1 MKKPYQS
8 PTLLVECYA
17 LDESIASN
25 CAWVIK
31 FGPADEAGGKAA
43 CDGYVDFQSV
53 KPGLD
58 VNAPPYNVTFYENT
72 CDCYYSFGE
81 EGYWTS

>member
-31 FGPADEAGGKAA
+31 FGPADEAGGKDA

-53 KPGLD
+53 KP
-58 VNAPPYNVTFYENT
+58 
-72 CDCYYSFGE
+72 
-81 EGYWTS
+81 